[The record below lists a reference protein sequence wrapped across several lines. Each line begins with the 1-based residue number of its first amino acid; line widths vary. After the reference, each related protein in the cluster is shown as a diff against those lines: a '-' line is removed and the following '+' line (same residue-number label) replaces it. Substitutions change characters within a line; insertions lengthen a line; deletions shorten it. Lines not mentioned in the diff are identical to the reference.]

1 MIPLWGP
8 TDLSTRPSR
17 HTIWKR
23 WPTEANDVVHWTTL
37 QATNTCQLNLLCKQ
51 LSSTYTNQIF
61 VPQRWMRPPLW
72 PTSFLTVN
80 TISLSHN
87 CLACYLSSRPIS
99 LVNSSSMNDRINI
112 SKAPFS
118 TISSAALSPA
128 NPIHLFRLLSYSTKG
143 FHTSRGSITC
153 TYKFAYKLSMRL
165 LEIKKFK
172 VLFHTARNR
181 RSLTRT
187 GAHIGPGKWGVRVGH
202 IGPGKWGVRVSPLW
216 ES

>member
-1 MIPLWGP
+1 MPWQFTKILWLLTLCG
-8 TDLSTRPSR
+8 TADLSTPSR
-17 HTIWKR
+17 HTWWNN
-23 WPTEANDVVHWTTL
+23 WPPKWCRSSSYTSSHQHTPIKPSSQTAFLRL
-37 QATNTCQLNLLCKQ
+37 QKSNLH
-51 LSSTYTNQIF
+51 SPRRT
-61 VPQRWMRPPLW
+61 RPPLW

-187 GAHIGPGKWGVRVGH
+187 GAHIGPGKWGVRV
-202 IGPGKWGVRVSPLW
+202 SPLW
-216 ES
+216 DS